1 MTLVNNNLTIWL
13 EDKYKGLEVLSK
25 YGLYEQYLRAIYGVL
40 EKATREHP
48 RTTAIRFDLHLP
60 GVMGWSDMPCE
71 YGTEVITKFMESLK
85 AQIKADLARKKREG
99 QRTHLCTVRYIW
111 AKEISKANQPHYH
124 VAILLNKDCY
134 FGLGDYRTIRKNVA
148 GIIYR
153 AWASTLKLDSN
164 DVMSLVHFPDTP
176 YHHLNSNGTEY
187 DQQCNEVF
195 KRLSYLAK
203 HETKSYGFRA
213 KNFGYSIK

>member
-13 EDKYKGLEVLSK
+13 EDKYKGLEVLNK

-85 AQIKADLARKKREG
+85 AQIKADLVRKKREG

-124 VAILLNKDCY
+124 VALLLNKDAY
-134 FGLGDYRTIRKNVA
+134 LGLGDYRSVRDNVA
-148 GIIYR
+148 GMIYR
-153 AWASTLKLDSN
+153 AWASALKYGHN
-164 DVMSLVHFPDTP
+164 QVMGLIHFPYNP
-176 YHHLNSNGTEY
+176 YYHLNSNGLAY
-187 DQQCNEVF
+187 KQQCNEVF

-203 HETKSYGFRA
+203 RETKLYGART
-213 KNFGYSIK
+213 KNFGCSRK